1 MQAAHEILSDPEQ
14 KRKYDQDRAKRK
26 SSTPIIPRRGPVP
39 PTPSPF
45 PPPPRRAASTATR
58 QNPFAGNGNNARTRQ
73 PPPPAN
79 SEKYAPYARAGAQ
92 QWEKTKEEAQSKADA
107 FRGFQQMKP
116 GQSPTGERFAPP
128 PPPRPSRYTTAE
140 RPTSHAPQSAGAAP
154 NTAPRPQRS
163 WDEFKNAGRF
173 TSGTEPSPGFP
184 GLSRTQSTR
193 TKQGFTPTTPGG
205 DEPPAPRSSAYA
217 TYSRGERPQASTSYS
232 YFPEGAA
239 HPSPQMTP
247 QRPGKSPLRHVR
259 SSPGVEEGREP
270 QRPGLERIST
280 RYGGIGGERTDV
292 TNGGIGHRSSSARN
306 SPIDPRWHESERNGL
321 RSSFSRDNPIRHRSS
336 SPKLRRTPVL
346 ESSSSGSETSS
357 DEDVDEQRWSAR
369 PKATPRQTRSKPAS
383 SDFGG
388 RTAADGPASSGL
400 FPGTNYVKPPTP
412 RDADSG
418 RYQYRPP
425 PPPRNQHTSQAAFN
439 YVPGYSGT
447 RATAQQPM
455 SGAGNEYA
463 GPGVPGDGPNTY
475 APFHSYPHEWS
486 KSFRVSPSRPSKSV
500 PSLNGFPSWAVPSSV
515 LPRKDT
521 PKKHTL
527 DTIREE
533 KRDWIE
539 SWRSNTLHST
549 FVEPPRKHAKFADS
563 TLSDSSSP
571 DVDTTKLRNQPSF
584 QSASRE
590 NVSEKFSASEWND
603 KLAGGEDLFR
613 PTSSEIHAKRSPVRR
628 ARSRAKSHSKSQTS
642 PIKES
647 SNESSAGIN
656 GGTRESS
663 TASAAFV
670 PGKFA
675 DDWAEKLRYQAT
687 ATSSEDDRAKTLKR
701 SFKMPAPKLQQTH
714 PKAEPSLVEK
724 QASVSPEAGGAGSEQ
739 KANED
744 VDPMDI
750 DDSLPTNVAS
760 SPSEVT
766 EAADPLQPTTKE
778 KKHASAA
785 ETPGVHPSHT
795 AAADVNLNDLS
806 NVAPLKPSDTGLGD
820 LKDLNTT
827 LPFESKA
834 SPARPSQTV
843 AKGVAFSSL
852 KALNLPRPPKNVIP
866 PLENVTQET
875 WARYISEMSAYM
887 HEWNIFNKKM
897 LDHFQARQAQ
907 LDLTLTSNWMSA
919 LGDGPSGE
927 EISTKI
933 QDDPSSSSGQ
943 QKAGYAAYRQWMEED
958 MRVREW
964 WNVACDRHQQAV
976 IDLGR
981 VREMAKPL
989 AVTIQ

>member
-1 MQAAHEILSDPEQ
+1 MSDPEQ
-14 KRKYDQDRAKRK
+14 KRKYDQDRARRK
-26 SSTPIIPRRGPVP
+26 SSAPITPRRGPVP
-39 PTPSPF
+39 PPPSQF
-45 PPPPRRAASTATR
+45 PPPPRRAASTTTK
-58 QNPFAGNGNNARTRQ
+58 QNPFASNANNPRTRQ
-73 PPPPAN
+73 PQPPVNP
-79 SEKYAPYARAGAQ
+79 EKYAPYARAGAQ
-92 QWEKTKEEAQSKADA
+92 QWEKTKEEAQSTADA
-107 FRGFQQMKP
+107 LRGFQQMKP

-128 PPPRPSRYTTAE
+128 PPPRPPRYTTAE
-140 RPTSHAPQSAGAAP
+140 GPTSYAPRSAGAAP
-154 NTAPRPQRS
+154 KNPPRPQSS
-163 WDEFKNAGRF
+163 WDDFKNAGRF

-193 TKQGFTPTTPGG
+193 TKPGFTPTTPGG

-217 TYSRGERPQASTSYS
+217 TYSRGERPQASTSHS
-232 YFPEGAA
+232 YFPESAA
-239 HPSPQMTP
+239 HPSPQMNP

-259 SSPGVEEGREP
+259 SSSGVEEGGQA

-280 RYGGIGGERTDV
+280 RYGGIGGERTNV
-292 TNGGIGHRSSSARN
+292 TNGGVGHRSSSARN
-306 SPIDPRWHESERNGL
+306 SPIDLKWHESERNGL
-321 RSSFSRDNPIRHRSS
+321 HSPFSRDNSTRHRSS
-336 SPKLRRTPVL
+336 SPNLRSTPVL
-346 ESSSSGSETSS
+346 DSSSSGSETSS

-369 PKATPRQTRSKPAS
+369 PQATSRQPRSKPAS

-388 RTAADGPASSGL
+388 RTAAEGPTSSGL
-400 FPGTNYVKPPTP
+400 FPGTNYVIPPTP
-412 RDADSG
+412 RNADSG

-425 PPPRNQHTSQAAFN
+425 PPPRNQPTSQAAFN
-439 YVPGYSGT
+439 YVPGYSST

-455 SGAGNEYA
+455 SGAGNEYT
-463 GPGVPGDGPNTY
+463 GSGVPGSGPNMY
-475 APFHSYPHEWS
+475 APFHSYPQKWS
-486 KSFRVSPSRPSKSV
+486 KSFRVPPLRTSISV

-515 LPRKDT
+515 LPHKDT

-533 KRDWIE
+533 KRDRIE
-539 SWRSNTLHST
+539 CWRSNTLRST
-549 FVEPPRKHAKFADS
+549 FMEPSRNHAKFADS

-603 KLAGGEDLFR
+603 KLAGVEDLFR
-613 PTSSEIHAKRSPVRR
+613 PTSSEIHAKRSPVRS
-628 ARSRAKSHSKSQTS
+628 AGSRAKSHGKSQTI

-647 SNESSAGIN
+647 SNDFSN
-656 GGTRESS
+656 GTNDGSEESS
-663 TASAAFV
+663 TASAVFV

-687 ATSSEDDRAKTLKR
+687 ATSSEDDRAKILKR
-701 SFKMPAPKLQQTH
+701 GFKVPAPKLQQTH
-714 PKAEPSLVEK
+714 PKAEPSSVEK
-724 QASVSPEAGGAGSEQ
+724 QASVSPEDSSAGSEQ
-739 KANED
+739 QTNED

-750 DDSLPTNVAS
+750 DDSIPMNVPSA
-760 SPSEVT
+760 PSEVT
-766 EAADPLQPTTKE
+766 EAAALPHLTTKE
-778 KKHASAA
+778 KKDASAV

-795 AAADVNLNDLS
+795 AAADVSLSDLS
-806 NVAPLKPSDTGLGD
+806 KVAPLKPSDTGLGD

-843 AKGVAFSSL
+843 DKGAVVSAL
-852 KALNLPRPPKNVIP
+852 KALNLPKPPRNVIP
-866 PLENVTQET
+866 PLENVTQEA

-887 HEWNIFNKKM
+887 HDWNIFNKKM

-907 LDLTLTSNWMSA
+907 LDLTLTPKWMSA

-927 EISTKI
+927 EISRKI
-933 QDDPSSSSGQ
+933 QDDPSSSSQ

-964 WNVACDRHQQAV
+964 WNVACERHQQAV

-981 VREMAKPL
+981 VRERAKSL
-989 AVTIQ
+989 AGTVQ